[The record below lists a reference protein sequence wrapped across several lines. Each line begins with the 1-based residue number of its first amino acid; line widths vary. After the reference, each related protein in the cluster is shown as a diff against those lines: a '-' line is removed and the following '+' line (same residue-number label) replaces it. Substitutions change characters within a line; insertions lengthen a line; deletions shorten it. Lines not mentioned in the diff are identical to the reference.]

1 MAKRSYK
8 FKTSTPKEVR
18 QTLSTIVN
26 LLANEKIDPKVANS
40 ITYVCNAINQSYR
53 LDVQE
58 KEIQELK
65 DMIEEIKKEQ
75 ESNE

>member
-1 MAKRSYK
+1 MSKRPYK

-26 LLANEKIDPKVANS
+26 LLANEKMDPKIANS

-53 LDVQE
+53 LDEQE
-58 KEIQELK
+58 KAIEELK
-65 DMIEEIKKEQ
+65 EAIEEIQKEKR
-75 ESNE
+75 NE

>member
-1 MAKRSYK
+1 MSKRPYK

-26 LLANEKIDPKVANS
+26 LLANEKMDPKIANS

-53 LDVQE
+53 LDEQE
-58 KEIQELK
+58 KAIAELQEIVKEL
-65 DMIEEIKKEQ
+65 EEQ
-75 ESNE
+75 NEK

>member
-1 MAKRSYK
+1 MSKRPYK
-8 FKTSTPKEVR
+8 FKTSTPREVR

-53 LDVQE
+53 LDEQE
-58 KEIQELK
+58 KQIEELREI
-65 DMIEEIKKEQ
+65 IEEIKEEKK
-75 ESNE
+75 

>member
-1 MAKRSYK
+1 MSKRPYK
-8 FKTSTPKEVR
+8 FKTSTSREVR

-53 LDVQE
+53 LDEQE
-58 KEIQELK
+58 KQIEELKKILEEIQNGR
-65 DMIEEIKKEQ
+65 
-75 ESNE
+75 S